1 MEIVR
6 GGGESGAAYPPCAL
20 KDSHL
25 YPDILRLDGLL
36 TPAVGEREL

>member
-6 GGGESGAAYPPCAL
+6 GDESGAAYPPCAL

-36 TPAVGEREL
+36 TQL

>member
-25 YPDILRLDGLL
+25 YPDILRLDALL
-36 TPAVGEREL
+36 PSCRRG